1 MNDHEAIAKH
11 LRELGMI
18 ELAFSVDML
27 GKRQSDLQREN
38 ARMRLTLDE
47 MAADSQEDEMLVAI
61 TRIPQRRRFVPTIVI
76 GWRA

>member
-1 MNDHEAIAKH
+1 VNDHEAIAKY

-38 ARMRLTLDE
+38 ARQRLTLDE
-47 MAADSQEDEMLVAI
+47 IAANSQEDEMLAAVS
-61 TRIPQRRRFVPTIVI
+61 RIPHRRRFVPTVVI
-76 GWRA
+76 GGRA